1 MPKLRFVTL
10 KDLFEVKCKKCGSND
25 VSLWAQDCPECGT
38 CITAVCHKCDQKFDY
53 HDFKKV
59 RK

>member
-1 MPKLRFVTL
+1 MPELRFVTL
-10 KDLFEVKCKKCGSND
+10 RDLFEIKCKKCGSNN
-25 VSLWAQDCPECGT
+25 VSLWAEECPECGT
-38 CITAVCHKCDQKFDY
+38 HITAVCHKCDQKFDY